1 MRARAFLAILTP
13 ALLLAAPATAAE
25 KRPKP
30 ARKEA
35 DLNDPA
41 VQLQLGQ
48 RLEARG
54 DVAAALQLYQAAL
67 AARPN
72 DEAALRAAAN
82 ALMRMGFPAAAH
94 DYLAALVRLRPN
106 DAPARLAL
114 AAALNAREEPTA
126 ALEQLQAAEAAGA
139 PPAPLWT
146 QRGIAYDLSGDQA
159 QAQQAYS
166 RAINAAPGDF
176 TIPLKLALS
185 LAISTEYPAA
195 LQILQQWANN
205 PAAVDQV
212 RRTLAMV
219 YALSGQTD
227 FAVEIAQSVMA
238 KDAAEAM
245 RPFYARV
252 AGLPPAQQAL
262 AGHFNR
268 LPPVQAQAQAIIE
281 QAPQQPITQPPITQP
296 PITQP
301 TLARPEPEQAGP
313 EPAMPSHPRP
323 EARSEPAPPAAA
335 ASATGQPPVVVTGIG
350 KAVVVPAAPAGD
362 PGAGGRRDDKGVAVS
377 TGVDRQAP
385 DQAPAASAEG
395 AFWVQVASLPSR
407 DGLAAE
413 WTRVRE
419 AGGVAVAK
427 WVPHVAEA
435 DVGGVR
441 RYRLLL
447 GPFASFQEAGG
458 LLGDLSAKGLS
469 GVVKKATVA
478 PEPLHR

>member
-1 MRARAFLAILTP
+1 MRARAFLAILAP
-13 ALLLAAPATAAE
+13 ALLLADPASAAE

-82 ALMRMGFPAAAH
+82 ALMRLGFPAAAH
-94 DYLAALVRLRPN
+94 DYLTALVRLRPN

-114 AAALNAREEPTA
+114 AAALNAREEPAA
-126 ALEQLQAAEAAGA
+126 ALAQLQAAEAAGA
-139 PPAPLWT
+139 PPAAVWT
-146 QRGIAYDLSGDQA
+146 QRGIARDLMGDQL
-159 QAQQAYS
+159 QAQQDYS
-166 RAINAAPGDF
+166 RAINAAPGDL
-176 TIPLKLALS
+176 TIHLKLAVS
-185 LAISTEYPAA
+185 LAISKDYPAA

-238 KDAAEAM
+238 KDAAEAT

-252 AGLPPAQQAL
+252 AALPPAQQAL
-262 AGHFNR
+262 AAHFNR

-281 QAPQQPITQPPITQP
+281 QAPQPAII
-296 PITQP
+296 QP
-301 TLARPEPEQAGP
+301 TLTPTEPVQPEPRPQRE
-313 EPAMPSHPRP
+313 MPPLPRP
-323 EARSEPAPPAAA
+323 EARSVPAPPTAAA
-335 ASATGQPPVVVTGIG
+335 PATGKPPVVVSGIG
-350 KAVVVPAAPAGD
+350 KTVVVPAATDGGAAAGITDAGD
-362 PGAGGRRDDKGVAVS
+362 RSDGKAVAVS

-385 DQAPAASAEG
+385 DQAPAASAQG

-407 DGLAAE
+407 EGLVAE

-435 DVGGVR
+435 EVGGSK
-441 RYRLLL
+441 RYRLML
-447 GPFASFQEAGG
+447 GPFRSFQEAGG
-458 LLGDLSAKGLS
+458 LLGDLSARGLS